1 MTIQT
6 ERLELILLTPN
17 QLKLWIDDISA
28 LEKELNCFYRGEVM
42 EDFFMNIVKNQYEI
56 AKKDI
61 DNYLWHS
68 FFLLIRKK
76 DRVVVGS
83 SDFKHIPNENGEV
96 EIGYGLGKEFEHNG
110 YMTEAVQAM
119 CDFAVKQNNAQIN
132 SNNNIKI
139 KEIEE
144 KKTKNKVRSTLNFS
158 LNAIC
163 FIISGI
169 ICIDISM
176 L

>member
-1 MTIQT
+1 MIIQT

-28 LEKELNCFYRGEVM
+28 LEKELNCSYREEVM
-42 EDFFMNIVKNQYEI
+42 EDFFINIVKNQYEI

-83 SDFKHIPNENGEV
+83 ADFKHIPNENGEV

-119 CDFAVKQNNAQIN
+119 CTFAMKQDGVRNVIAETYLDGFASQRIL
-132 SNNNIKI
+132 KRCGFKKY
-139 KEIEE
+139 KEDERIWW
-144 KKTKNKVRSTLNFS
+144 RL
-158 LNAIC
+158 
-163 FIISGI
+163 
-169 ICIDISM
+169 
-176 L
+176 

>member
-1 MTIQT
+1 
-6 ERLELILLTPN
+6 
-17 QLKLWIDDISA
+17 
-28 LEKELNCFYRGEVM
+28 M
-42 EDFFMNIVKNQYEI
+42 EGSFLNIVKNQYEI

-83 SDFKHIPNENGEV
+83 ADFKHIPNENGEV

-119 CDFAVKQNNAQIN
+119 CKWALKQENVSHIIAETDIDGFASQRILQRCGFVEKRR
-132 SNNNIKI
+132 
-139 KEIEE
+139 EE
-144 KKTKNKVRSTLNFS
+144 TIWWQL
-158 LNAIC
+158 
-163 FIISGI
+163 
-169 ICIDISM
+169 
-176 L
+176 